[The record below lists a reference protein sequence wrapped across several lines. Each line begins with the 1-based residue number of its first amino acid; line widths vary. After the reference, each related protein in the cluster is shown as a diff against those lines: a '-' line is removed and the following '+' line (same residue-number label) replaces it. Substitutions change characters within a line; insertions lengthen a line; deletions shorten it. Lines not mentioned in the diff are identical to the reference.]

1 MKKWAL
7 TILVALI
14 TMSLSAQED
23 NTEKL
28 WYDAPAKIWLEA
40 LPIGNSHLGAMVYG
54 GTQTE
59 EIQLNEETFWSG
71 GPHNN
76 NSTTS
81 LNYLGQVRS
90 LIFDGKEKEAED
102 LINQQFIKG
111 PHGQPEVAVSG
122 FAAW

>member
-14 TMSLSAQED
+14 TMSLSAQKD

-54 GTQTE
+54 GT
-59 EIQLNEETFWSG
+59 
-71 GPHNN
+71 
-76 NSTTS
+76 
-81 LNYLGQVRS
+81 
-90 LIFDGKEKEAED
+90 
-102 LINQQFIKG
+102 
-111 PHGQPEVAVSG
+111 
-122 FAAW
+122 